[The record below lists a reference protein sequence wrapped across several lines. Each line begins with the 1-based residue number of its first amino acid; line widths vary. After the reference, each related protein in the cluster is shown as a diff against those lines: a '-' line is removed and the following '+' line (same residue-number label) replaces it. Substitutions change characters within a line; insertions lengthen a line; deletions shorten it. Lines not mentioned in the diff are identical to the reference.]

1 MTTLQI
7 LQIINSIL
15 LILAIL
21 VQNKSS
27 GLSSA
32 VSGEAGAIQ
41 STKRGPEK
49 FVYQAT
55 IVLAILFVALSL
67 ASLFVS

>member
-1 MTTLQI
+1 MTTLHI
-7 LQIINSIL
+7 IQIITSIF

-21 VQNKSS
+21 IQNKSS

-32 VSGEAGAIQ
+32 ITGEAGAIQ

-49 FVYQAT
+49 FLFQAT
-55 IVLAILFVALSL
+55 IVLAIVFVGLSL
-67 ASLFVS
+67 ASLFIS